1 MQSTPSGIM
10 IDSGKKNITYR
21 DKEEK
26 AEEEEDH
33 HRK

>member
-1 MQSTPSGIM
+1 M

-26 AEEEEDH
+26 AEEEEEEDH